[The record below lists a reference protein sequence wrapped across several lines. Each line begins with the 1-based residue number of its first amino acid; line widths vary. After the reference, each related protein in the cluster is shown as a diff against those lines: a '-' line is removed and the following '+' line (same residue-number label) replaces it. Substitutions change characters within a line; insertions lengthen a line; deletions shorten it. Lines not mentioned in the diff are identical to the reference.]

1 MKHQGR
7 LKASGLP
14 LLLAVCALGLSSLG
28 SPGLSKPV
36 SNDESTTPEQSCP
49 GGFDYDES
57 HFKQATT
64 AALTDGLSLQAD
76 YGSVVLPTGE
86 SISFDG
92 AKIDVAVSSL
102 SLHGLSLNVFAPL
115 AYGGRTINL
124 DASLY
129 KDNIALKLYAEDKPT
144 DVLLRFKTDFSKS
157 DVLDEEGNPVVDDL
171 TGGILQYEYG
181 SFDYIIDVILD
192 AIGAEATYSS
202 SAEGG
207 LDFSSILSSFNS
219 IEPVMGL
226 GEEYFEMSLSGQK
239 IGFAGDGES
248 NLARI
253 DLPSK
258 TSEGEYLE
266 LGGTKVKASLSIG
279 KQSCDFGLS
288 QEESEYPELVDSL
301 DLIKRLAILAT
312 DPQFGITTKG
322 EGLRIVHH
330 QDAYD
335 GGGIGFP
342 RPAVDEESV
351 LSLSSSA
358 DLRGGKVN
366 GLDLAASL
374 ATNGKSQALSLSLD
388 GETAYLDLNSVLKAK
403 SSLSIINGVIGD
415 LSSIF
420 GNASSSSLGGTISA
434 LLSLDDL
441 LSPILDTEFAKAL
454 ENQDYGKFT
463 YLLDGLHNE
472 DGLVTMDIN
481 MANLGLQGNI
491 LLTVDSSSSSL
502 ASITLQ
508 NAGASTLFFSGTI
521 EIVDYF
527 SLPEID
533 QDAYVELTHLPS
545 IADGL
550 ESFSSQRTGGFSIK
564 GYYGET
570 TEDYDPEKQFL
581 SNLTLGFGFEG
592 NASFGLDS
600 NKAAAYLTVYD
611 HEQKYQNDHHL
622 NLSYGATGHENELLF
637 HYDSSN
643 GETLPEGRTNPQDK
657 DGLNGKMGSSTF
669 TSLFDLL
676 KGILGS
682 KDPRFERITSAFSSA
697 MNTGLIYLFTNSKF
711 LEALSTPFIKEV
723 SIGESLD
730 RFVLDSAAFGTDDDI
745 AIELHFDQKSISEI
759 AISTGMGGKDLY
771 LSISSIHGVIPS
783 ELDSQ
788 VDSVF
793 AGKDDTYFTD
803 FYSLGT
809 LFETLLDTFTLG
821 TTDDNFVSTY
831 HLNGSLTINVLG
843 VKLSVN
849 INAFVYL
856 RGSEIM
862 LFVTLE
868 IPILPVATSNSPLG
882 FGTRYVNVFY
892 YVNGAEPGFEDG
904 YAYIERYDSSASVS
918 TKTMKIPGK
927 VFLSDP
933 LNFILANVMGMTNTI
948 IDAIKDM
955 KIDDSKAIHGED
967 LLKSY
972 STQGDDANPTFGF
985 TLGLGNIPGME
996 IMSDMNLE
1004 IGATTLN
1011 DGSRS
1016 LSSVSG
1022 NTQIVSIINIDLS
1035 FSMTLQ
1041 NISSGEYHYCF
1052 DDTANVVT
1060 GIKTGFLGIKSLTF
1074 EDRIISEFYAEK
1086 FLRISTDAEG
1096 NKTYAYSDAFN
1107 SISDTT
1113 EVNNYL

>member
-7 LKASGLP
+7 LKATGLP

-28 SPGLSKPV
+28 SPWLSKPV

-49 GGFDYDES
+49 GGFDYDET
-57 HFKQATT
+57 HFKQAAT

-86 SISFDG
+86 AVAFDG
-92 AKIDVAVSSL
+92 AKIDVAISSL

-115 AYGGRTINL
+115 VYGGRTINL

-129 KDNIALKLYAEDKPT
+129 KDNLALKLYAQDKPT

-192 AIGAEATYSS
+192 AIGAEETYSS

-266 LGGTKVKASLSIG
+266 LGSTKVRASLSIG

-288 QEESEYPELVDSL
+288 KEESEYPELVDSL

-312 DPQFGITTKG
+312 NPQFGITTKG
-322 EGLRIVHH
+322 EGLKIVHH

-388 GETAYLDLNSVLKAK
+388 GGTAYLDLNSVLKAK

-420 GNASSSSLGGTISA
+420 GNASSSSLGGTVSA

-441 LSPILDTEFAKAL
+441 LSPILDTEFAKAIK
-454 ENQDYGKFT
+454 NQDYGKLA
-463 YLLDGLHNE
+463 YLLDGLSNE
-472 DGLVTMDIN
+472 DGLLTVDIN

-491 LLTVDSSSSSL
+491 LLTVDSSSSAL
-502 ASITLQ
+502 ASITMQ
-508 NAGASTLFFSGTI
+508 NAGASTIFFSGTI
-521 EIVDYF
+521 EVVDF
-527 SLPEID
+527 FELPEID
-533 QDAYVELTHLPS
+533 QEAYVELTHLPS

-550 ESFSSQRTGGFSIK
+550 ESFSSQRTGGFAIK
-564 GYYGET
+564 GYYGQT
-570 TEDYDPEKQFL
+570 SEDYDPNKQFL

-622 NLSYGATGHENELLF
+622 NLSYGATGHENKLLF

-643 GETLPEGRTNPQDK
+643 GDNLPEGRTNPQDK

-723 SIGESLD
+723 SISETLD

-745 AIELHFDQKSISEI
+745 AIELHFDQGNISEI
-759 AISTGMGGKDLY
+759 TLSTGMGGKDLY

-783 ELDSQ
+783 ELDAQ

-793 AGKDDTYFTD
+793 EGKDDAYFTD

-809 LFETLLDTFTLG
+809 LFDTLLDTFTLG
-821 TTDDNFVSTY
+821 TTETNFVSTY
-831 HLNGSLTINVLG
+831 NLNGSL
-843 VKLSVN
+843 KLSILGIPLEVSFN
-849 INAFVYL
+849 SFVYL

-862 LFVTLE
+862 LYLTMQV
-868 IPILPVATSNSPLG
+868 PIIIGATGSALA
-882 FGTRYVNVFY
+882 GTRYINLFY
-892 YVNGAEPGFEDG
+892 YVNGAEPGFEKG
-904 YAYIERYDSSASVS
+904 YVFVERLDKNLLSKKQINFKV
-918 TKTMKIPGK
+918 PGD
-927 VFLSDP
+927 VFLSNP
-933 LNFILANVMGMTNTI
+933 LNFILANIMGMTNMVV
-948 IDAIKDM
+948 DAIKNM
-955 KIDDSKAIHGED
+955 KIDDTKAIHGED
-967 LLKSY
+967 ILKSY
-972 STQGDDANPTFGF
+972 ATNGDETNPTFDF
-985 TLGLGNIPGME
+985 TIGIGNIPGMD
-996 IMSDMNLE
+996 ILSDMALS
-1004 IGATTLN
+1004 IAATTLN
-1011 DGSRS
+1011 DGSKS
-1016 LSSVSG
+1016 LSKVSG
-1022 NTQIVSIINIDLS
+1022 SVKLISIMDIS
-1035 FSMTLQ
+1035 FSISLQ
-1041 NISSGEYHYCF
+1041 NISGGEYHYCF
-1052 DDTANVVT
+1052 DDTASVPIITSSKADYQNRVV
-1060 GIKTGFLGIKSLTF
+1060 
-1074 EDRIISEFYAEK
+1074 SEFFADE
-1086 FLRISTDAEG
+1086 FLRITTDQEG
-1096 NKTYAYSDAFN
+1096 NKTYTYSDKFN

-1113 EVNNYL
+1113 EPDNYL

>member
-28 SPGLSKPV
+28 SPWLSKPV
-36 SNDESTTPEQSCP
+36 SNEQSTTPEQSCP

-92 AKIDVAVSSL
+92 AKIDVAISSL

-115 AYGGRTINL
+115 VYGGRTINL

-129 KDNIALKLYAEDKPT
+129 KDNLALKLYAKDKPT
-144 DVLLRFKTDFSKS
+144 DVLLRFKTDFAKS

-192 AIGAEATYSS
+192 AIGAEETYSS

-226 GEEYFEMSLSGQK
+226 GEEYFQMSLSGQK

-266 LGGTKVKASLSIG
+266 LGSTKVRASLSIG

-322 EGLRIVHH
+322 EGLKIVHH

-351 LSLSSSA
+351 LTLSSSA
-358 DLRGGKVN
+358 
-366 GLDLAASL
+366 
-374 ATNGKSQALSLSLD
+374 SQALSLSLD

-441 LSPILDTEFAKAL
+441 LSPILDTEFATAIK
-454 ENQDYGKFT
+454 NQDYGKLA
-463 YLLDGLHNE
+463 YLLDGLSNE
-472 DGLVTMDIN
+472 DGLLTVDIN

-491 LLTVDSSSSSL
+491 LLTVDSSSSAL
-502 ASITLQ
+502 ASITMQ
-508 NAGASTLFFSGTI
+508 NAGASTIFFSGTI
-521 EIVDYF
+521 EVVDF
-527 SLPEID
+527 FELPEID
-533 QDAYVELTHLPS
+533 QEAYVELTHLPS

-550 ESFSSQRTGGFSIK
+550 ESFSSQRTGGFAIK
-564 GYYGET
+564 GYYGQT
-570 TEDYDPEKQFL
+570 SEDYDPNKQFL

-600 NKAAAYLTVYD
+600 NKGAAYLTVYD

-643 GETLPEGRTNPQDK
+643 GDNLPEGRTNPQDK

-669 TSLFDLL
+669 ASLFDLL

-723 SIGESLD
+723 SISETLD

-745 AIELHFDQKSISEI
+745 AIELHFDQGNISEI
-759 AISTGMGGKDLY
+759 TLSTGMGGKDLY

-783 ELDSQ
+783 ELDAQ

-793 AGKDDTYFTD
+793 AGKDDSYFTD

-809 LFETLLDTFTLG
+809 LFDTLLDSFTLG
-821 TTDDNFVSTY
+821 TTETNFVSTY
-831 HLNGSLTINVLG
+831 NLNGSL
-843 VKLSVN
+843 KLSILGIPLEVSFN
-849 INAFVYL
+849 SFVYL

-862 LFVTLE
+862 LYLTMQV
-868 IPILPVATSNSPLG
+868 PIILGATGSGLA
-882 FGTRYVNVFY
+882 GTRYINLFY
-892 YVNGAEPGFEDG
+892 YVNGAEPGFENG
-904 YAYIERYDSSASVS
+904 YVFVERLDKYLLSKKQINFKV
-918 TKTMKIPGK
+918 PGD
-927 VFLSDP
+927 VFLSNP
-933 LNFILANVMGMTNTI
+933 LNFILGNIMGMTDMVV
-948 IDAIKDM
+948 DAIENM
-955 KIDDSKAIHGED
+955 KIDDTKAIHGED
-967 LLKSY
+967 ILKSY
-972 STQGDDANPTFGF
+972 ATNGDETNPTFDF
-985 TLGLGNIPGME
+985 TIGIGNIPGMD
-996 IMSDMNLE
+996 ILSDMALS
-1004 IGATTLN
+1004 IAATTLN
-1011 DGSRS
+1011 DGSKS
-1016 LSSVSG
+1016 LSKVSG
-1022 NTQIVSIINIDLS
+1022 SVKLISIMNIN
-1035 FSMTLQ
+1035 FSISLQ
-1041 NISSGEYHYCF
+1041 NISGGEYHYCF
-1052 DDTANVVT
+1052 DDTASVPIITSNQANYQNRVV
-1060 GIKTGFLGIKSLTF
+1060 
-1074 EDRIISEFYAEK
+1074 SEFFADE
-1086 FLRISTDAEG
+1086 FLRITTDGEG
-1096 NKTYAYSDAFN
+1096 NKTYTYSDKFN

-1113 EVNNYL
+1113 EVDNYL

>member
-28 SPGLSKPV
+28 SPRLSKPV

-49 GGFDYDES
+49 GGFDYNET

-64 AALTDGLSLQAD
+64 AALTDGLSLQAE

-92 AKIDVAVSSL
+92 AKIDVALSSL
-102 SLHGLSLNVFAPL
+102 SIHGLSLNVFAPL
-115 AYGGRTINL
+115 VYGGRTINL

-129 KDNIALKLYAEDKPT
+129 KDNLALKLYAKDKPT

-202 SAEGG
+202 SAESG
-207 LDFSSILSSFNS
+207 LDFSSVLSSFNS

-258 TSEGEYLE
+258 ASEGEYLE
-266 LGGTKVKASLSIG
+266 LGSTKVRASLSIG
-279 KQSCDFGLS
+279 KLSCDFGLS

-322 EGLRIVHH
+322 EGLKIIHH

-388 GETAYLDLNSVLKAK
+388 AGTAYLDLNSVLKAK

-434 LLSLDDL
+434 LLALDDL
-441 LSPILDTEFAKAL
+441 LSPILDTEFAKAV

-527 SLPEID
+527 ALPEID

-564 GYYGET
+564 GYYGQT

-745 AIELHFDQKSISEI
+745 AIELHFDQGSISEI
-759 AISTGMGGKDLY
+759 TVSTGMGGKDLY

-783 ELDSQ
+783 ELDAQ

-793 AGKDDTYFTD
+793 AGKDDSYFTD

-809 LFETLLDTFTLG
+809 LFDTLLDTFTLG
-821 TTDDNFVSTY
+821 TTETNFVSTY
-831 HLNGSLTINVLG
+831 NLNGSL
-843 VKLSVN
+843 KLSILGIPLEVSFN
-849 INAFVYL
+849 SFVYL

-862 LFVTLE
+862 LYLTME
-868 IPILPVATSNSPLG
+868 IPILIGATGTGL
-882 FGTRYVNVFY
+882 GTRYINLFY
-892 YVNGAEPGFEDG
+892 YVNGAEPGFENG
-904 YAYIERYDSSASVS
+904 YVFVQRLDKYWFSSNQI
-918 TKTMKIPGK
+918 TFKIPGD
-927 VFLSDP
+927 VFLSNP
-933 LNFILANVMGMTNTI
+933 LNFILANIMGMTDGVV
-948 IDAIKDM
+948 DAIKNM
-955 KIDDSKAIHGED
+955 EIDDTKAIHGED

-972 STQGDDANPTFGF
+972 SSSGDTASPSFSFNI
-985 TLGLGNIPGME
+985 GLGNIPGMD
-996 IMSDMNLE
+996 ILSDMSLN
-1004 IGATTLN
+1004 IGAITLN
-1011 DGSRS
+1011 NGSMS
-1016 LSSVSG
+1016 LSKMSGSVSL
-1022 NTQIVSIINIDLS
+1022 ISILKIT
-1035 FSMTLQ
+1035 FSITLQ
-1041 NISSGEYHYCF
+1041 NVSGGVYRYCF
-1052 DDTANVVT
+1052 DDTASVP
-1060 GIKTGFLGIKSLTF
+1060 
-1074 EDRIISEFYAEK
+1074 IISSKADYQNRIVSQFYAEE
-1086 FLRISTDAEG
+1086 FLRIASDSEG
-1096 NKTYAYSDAFN
+1096 NKTYSYSDKFN

-1113 EVNNYL
+1113 QVDNYL